1 MKMKMYL
8 KKLTLLCNIQNVYY
22 KFKILA
28 FYLKDAPFS
37 KYVKLFKLIEWS

>member
-1 MKMKMYL
+1 MKMYL
-8 KKLTLLCNIQNVYY
+8 KKLTLLLSIQNVNN
-22 KFKILA
+22 KLKILA